1 MSQRDFT
8 EGADSELARLKQF
21 VDAMPYKE
29 QNVTKLWF
37 GIGDG
42 YRYTLSEIAAIFK
55 SDVLEMDDYIGRI
68 EKKLGKAGLLVI
80 AQQHGRA

>member
-8 EGADSELARLKQF
+8 EGANSELARLKQF

-42 YRYTLSEIAAIFK
+42 YRFSLSELAAIFK
-55 SDVLEMDDYIGRI
+55 SDVFEMDDYIGRI
-68 EKKLGKAGLLVI
+68 EKKLERAGLLVA
-80 AQQHGRA
+80 AQHHCRG

>member
-37 GIGDG
+37 GICDG
-42 YRYTLSEIAAIFK
+42 YRFSLSELAAIFK
-55 SDVLEMDDYIGRI
+55 SDVLEMEDLVGEI
-68 EKKLGKAGLLVI
+68 ETKLDQAGLLVS
-80 AQQHGRA
+80 ARKHRHA